1 MASFEACHAQVQ
13 VGREHLFDRD
23 AASPDSIGQ
32 RLDEFFARDESFRV
46 RGFCRCAL
54 RREELFEL
62 EHLARRHGAAF
73 REVVLL
79 NERDRAIERFGRR
92 AQDGD
97 DIWIRHHQRLI
108 ESRGGPV
115 VLGAMYDNLLKVVN
129 ERPGAVVV
137 PSTWVRWTSPTSCW
151 PTPCASPPPRSRLGM
166 IAAGAS
172 GSEGLCESLRVLD
185 DSWCCPSEIRWS
197 MGEAAAEEPAVEDF
211 IASLGDEQAVND
223 CRVLVDL
230 MRRVSGHEPRMWNV
244 GTIGF
249 GAYHYTYDSGREGDC
264 QTIGF
269 YPRKGKTTIY
279 LMDGT
284 ARHSELLAR
293 LGKHTTSRVCV
304 YVKRLADIDLK
315 ILEQILR
322 QSYEY
327 ITSQDGR
334 MGRVVS

>member
-1 MASFEACHAQVQ
+1 
-13 VGREHLFDRD
+13 
-23 AASPDSIGQ
+23 
-32 RLDEFFARDESFRV
+32 
-46 RGFCRCAL
+46 
-54 RREELFEL
+54 
-62 EHLARRHGAAF
+62 
-73 REVVLL
+73 
-79 NERDRAIERFGRR
+79 
-92 AQDGD
+92 
-97 DIWIRHHQRLI
+97 
-108 ESRGGPV
+108 
-115 VLGAMYDNLLKVVN
+115 
-129 ERPGAVVV
+129 
-137 PSTWVRWTSPTSCW
+137 
-151 PTPCASPPPRSRLGM
+151 
-166 IAAGAS
+166 
-172 GSEGLCESLRVLD
+172 
-185 DSWCCPSEIRWS
+185 

-249 GAYHYTYDSGREGDC
+249 GSYHYTYDSGREGDC

-327 ITSQDGR
+327 ITLQDGR